1 MDPNI
6 LYEDNHILVV
16 IKPAGVLSQED
27 ITKDPDMVS
36 ILKQYLK
43 VKYNKP
49 GNVYCGLVQ
58 RLDRMT
64 EGIMVFAK
72 TSKASSRL
80 SEMIRKHDFSKT
92 YLAVVEGT
100 FSGNGKMVDTL
111 LKDTTNNK
119 VFINPNGKLSSLSY
133 ECCGS
138 LENFTLVK
146 IHLETGRSHQ
156 IRVQMSSRNHP
167 IYGDVLYGG
176 QKGDLALVCSELSFE
191 HPVTHIPL
199 DFTYVP
205 TKYPFSKFLKK

>member
-138 LENFTLVK
+138 LDNFTLVK
-146 IHLETGRSHQ
+146 
-156 IRVQMSSRNHP
+156 
-167 IYGDVLYGG
+167 
-176 QKGDLALVCSELSFE
+176 
-191 HPVTHIPL
+191 
-199 DFTYVP
+199 
-205 TKYPFSKFLKK
+205 